1 MKTNIKKRT
10 QHKHSPMTGSCVQSK
25 NIYSE
30 TPAGSSFILVFILG
44 DFQMILSYVWVCAY
58 LCMCVH
64 VCLHV
69 CMCVC
74 TRVWA
79 HVCFLIAI
87 CRHHDMQ
94 GSLQTRNSLGP

>member
-1 MKTNIKKRT
+1 
-10 QHKHSPMTGSCVQSK
+10 MTGSCVQSK

-64 VCLHV
+64 
-69 CMCVC
+69 MCVYMFVC
-74 TRVWA
+74 VYA
-79 HVCFLIAI
+79 HVCGHMCVF
-87 CRHHDMQ
+87 
-94 GSLQTRNSLGP
+94 